1 MLTEVMAESLRLEGQ
16 RFKLFKKM
24 DKTNDKIMKAIIQSE
39 INQVTM
45 KIDQYHLVIKKL
57 AGAKRRMMR

>member
-24 DKTNDKIMKAIIQSE
+24 DRTDDKIMKAIIQSE
-39 INQVTM
+39 INQITM
-45 KIDQYHLVIKKL
+45 KIDQYHIIIKTLNGNKRKL
-57 AGAKRRMMR
+57 LR